1 MIAWLQE
8 HWHDV
13 LEIIGAVVTAATLIT
28 AITPTPKDDTFLAK
42 VKKVLS
48 ALGLLNPD
56 KSFVGSSETK
66 QENK

>member
-1 MIAWLQE
+1 MIAWLQQNWE
-8 HWHDV
+8 KL

-28 AITPTPKDDTFLAK
+28 AITPSKKDDSFLAK
-42 VKKVLS
+42 VRVVLS

-66 QENK
+66 QEKK

>member
-1 MIAWLQE
+1 MIAWLQQ

-28 AITPTPKDDTFLAK
+28 ALTPTPKDDTFLAK
-42 VKKVLS
+42 VKKVLA

-56 KSFVGSSETK
+56 KSFIGKKEEK
-66 QENK
+66 